1 MDIAIGCDHAGFELK
16 ELVKNK
22 LNELGY
28 NTTDHG
34 AYSSDSVD
42 YPEFAHAVASDI
54 SSGKIEL
61 GVLICGSGNGISMTA
76 NKHANVRA
84 ALCWTPEIA
93 ELARWHNDA
102 NILAL
107 PARFI
112 TQEKGI
118 EILEKFITTNFEGG
132 RHERRVKKINH

>member
-1 MDIAIGCDHAGFELK
+1 MEISIGCDHAGFELK
-16 ELVKNK
+16 ELIKNK
-22 LNELGY
+22 LSELGY
-28 NTTDHG
+28 ETTDHG
-34 AYSSDSVD
+34 AHSAESVD
-42 YPEFAHAVASDI
+42 YPEFAHAVAADI

-61 GVLICGSGNGISMTA
+61 GVLIC
-76 NKHANVRA
+76 ANVRA

-112 TQEKGI
+112 TEEKGI
-118 EILEKFITTNFEGG
+118 EILEKFIKTNFEGG
-132 RHERRVKKINH
+132 RHERRVNKINY